1 MRALSWSLALLLALG
16 AGVAAAQ
23 SASDAGTILRI
34 DPPSR
39 VIVLEDGRMYRAV
52 AGSSFRTDDGP
63 VTFTGLRPG
72 TRVVVESAEPVIY
85 RQGRYIALPAVAP
98 APEVAITA
106 SATPGAPGPLLGIPG
121 PLAPPSPR

>member
-1 MRALSWSLALLLALG
+1 MRSLALALTLTLG
-16 AGVAAAQ
+16 TTVAAAQ

-39 VIVLEDGRMYRAV
+39 VVVLEDGRMYRAV
-52 AGSSFRTDDGP
+52 AGSSFRTDDRP
-63 VTFTGLRPG
+63 VTFAGLRPG

-98 APEVAITA
+98 PAEVAITA
-106 SATPGAPGPLLGIPG
+106 SATPVLPGPQHSVPG
-121 PLAPPSPR
+121 PLAPLSHR